1 MIQSS
6 YSLVNGR
13 VGLAA
18 IDGVWEVS
26 LLGKNLTDEVKSD
39 YGAAIPLF
47 TGAYFRSVNAPR
59 TIAIEAIYRFF

>member
-1 MIQSS
+1 
-6 YSLVNGR
+6 
-13 VGLAA
+13 
-18 IDGVWEVS
+18 VWEVS

-39 YGAAIPLF
+39 YGSAIPLF